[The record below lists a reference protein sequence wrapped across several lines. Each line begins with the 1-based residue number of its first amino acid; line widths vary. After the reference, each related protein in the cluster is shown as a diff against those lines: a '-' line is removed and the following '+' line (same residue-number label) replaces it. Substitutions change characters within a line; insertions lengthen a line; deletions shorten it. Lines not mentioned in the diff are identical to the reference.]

1 LRRIDVSTD
10 IYFAR
15 DIARVLRAAS
25 FAGEGGTE
33 LALDL
38 LGDPELCAALD
49 AAGIS
54 HEQLLSVYRRGYR
67 TALVSVGLAFGL
79 VPESGVQ
86 AVRVTGQRENQ
97 PAGLLFAE
105 AT

>member
-1 LRRIDVSTD
+1 MSKD

-25 FAGEGGTE
+25 FAGDGGTE
-33 LALDL
+33 LALGL
-38 LGDPELCAALD
+38 LSDPELRAALE
-49 AAGIS
+49 AAGVS
-54 HEQLLSVYRRGYR
+54 QEQLLSVYRQGYR

-79 VPESGVQ
+79 VPEGGAQ
-86 AVRVTGQRENQ
+86 AVVGGGCRENP

-105 AT
+105 VP